1 MHVGQSSGGKRISW
15 ITHWHHYRSHYLP
28 RSLSETPP
36 SSSSSIFYQMYELV
50 YRGWVNMTGH
60 RSIIGFLNSYMYLVF
75 LTSGGLWRKMTLL
88 MSLFIV
94 LILVLASL
102 SSPLSL
108 SPSSLSSTSSSLSPS
123 SLASS
128 TARQHIK
135 VRLGGR
141 TAWDNIDWTSM
152 TGHNGKGYF
161 SSSFKLL
168 LFCIF

>member
-1 MHVGQSSGGKRISW
+1 MNYSL
-15 ITHWHHYRSHYLP
+15 T
-28 RSLSETPP
+28 SLSLALFAKILVRDTTVDPHLHQY
-36 SSSSSIFYQMYELV
+36 SINCMSWFTG
-50 YRGWVNMTGH
+50 GWVNITGH
-60 RSIIGFLNSYMYLVF
+60 RAIIGFLNPHMYLVF